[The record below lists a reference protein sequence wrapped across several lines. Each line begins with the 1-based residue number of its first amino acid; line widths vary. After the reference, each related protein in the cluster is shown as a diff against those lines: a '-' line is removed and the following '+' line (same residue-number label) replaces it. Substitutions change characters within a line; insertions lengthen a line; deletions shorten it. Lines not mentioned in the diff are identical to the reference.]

1 MKSLTDFQTAL
12 TLSLRGSQA
21 ADSLFVA
28 ITLDEDRWLIDLSAI
43 QEASVPP
50 RIAHSLGA
58 PEWVLGIGNFKGKVW
73 SVLDMRAI
81 LHGKKTFNPR
91 WGWVTLLRPHNAHEV
106 ALLWSEIVEIAP
118 QSQYAKSQSHPVMHP
133 WSKAVWTDKRG
144 QTWNEFN
151 VENLLGSAGVISEWV
166 NNGVRNLPA
175 VPVYEADSVSSLSA
189 GPKETD
195 YRSEELN
202 HNGLNAINKELE

>member
-118 QSQYAKSQSHPVMHP
+118 QSQYTKTQATNGVHP
-133 WSKAVWTDKRG
+133 WSKAVWIDKRG
-144 QTWNEFN
+144 QIWNEFN
-151 VENLLGSAGVISEWV
+151 IENLLGSTGVISAWV
-166 NNGVRNLPA
+166 NNGVRTLPA
-175 VPVYEADSVSSLSA
+175 VPAYETDIASLSSA
-189 GPKETD
+189 SKETE
-195 YRSEELN
+195 SENLN
-202 HNGLNAINKELE
+202 HNGLNAINKDLE

>member
-73 SVLDMRAI
+73 SVLDMRMI

-91 WGWVTLLRPHNAHEV
+91 WGWVTLLRPNNAHEV

-118 QSQYAKSQSHPVMHP
+118 QSQYTQAPVHEVVHP

-144 QTWNEFN
+144 EIWNEFN
-151 VENLLGSAGVISEWV
+151 IENLLGSAGVISAWV
-166 NNGVRNLPA
+166 NNGVRTLPA
-175 VPVYEADSVSSLSA
+175 VPVYEGDPPALSA
-189 GPKETD
+189 VALAGPEHE
-195 YRSEELN
+195 SEKK
-202 HNGLNAINKELE
+202 HNGSNAINEELE